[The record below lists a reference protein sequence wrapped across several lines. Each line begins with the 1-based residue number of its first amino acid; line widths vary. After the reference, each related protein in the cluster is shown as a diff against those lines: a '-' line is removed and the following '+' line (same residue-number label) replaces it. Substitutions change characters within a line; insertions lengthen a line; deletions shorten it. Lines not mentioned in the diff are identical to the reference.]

1 MKRFVLMLV
10 GVGMVFVVASPAF
23 AQRQARGGFGGSVA
37 FLLANASVHEELK
50 LKDDQKK
57 AIQDLVA
64 EARKAS
70 RELRDLEGDERRQK
84 SREINEKIQAKVKET
99 LSEEQLK
106 RFSQIR
112 LQLSPTAQS
121 LLNRQVSQKLEL
133 TREQRQKIQEI
144 NQTLQK
150 ESGKLREKLNDD
162 NRREVFQ
169 QIRKLQ
175 EVRSEKAVAVLSE
188 DQQKQ
193 FKELLGKPFEL
204 RRQRRNNNQ

>member
-106 RFSQIR
+106 RFSQTLPSR
-112 LQLSPTAQS
+112 RRCLQVKEFHRALSLPRNRRRQFSGGNKGHPQLSGGRLPQHPVVAHRS
-121 LLNRQVSQKLEL
+121 
-133 TREQRQKIQEI
+133 TRA
-144 NQTLQK
+144 
-150 ESGKLREKLNDD
+150 SPGAGADGD
-162 NRREVFQ
+162 H
-169 QIRKLQ
+169 
-175 EVRSEKAVAVLSE
+175 
-188 DQQKQ
+188 
-193 FKELLGKPFEL
+193 
-204 RRQRRNNNQ
+204 

>member
-1 MKRFVLMLV
+1 M
-10 GVGMVFVVASPAF
+10 
-23 AQRQARGGFGGSVA
+23 
-37 FLLANASVHEELK
+37 HEELK